1 MVKRVVVIGLGIF
14 GFHIAKELYENGME
28 VIAIDKSK
36 ELIQKIKD
44 FSSKAVV
51 ADAREKEVLE
61 SIGIQEEDIVIV
73 SFGEDLS
80 SSTLLTLHLKEL
92 NVKRII
98 VKAPNEDHKR
108 ILQKVG
114 ATEVI
119 IPEREMAGKVAKS
132 LISPNVIDY
141 IPVSEDYNISEIAPP
156 ASFIG
161 KSIAEL
167 NLRNRYHIEVIAIR
181 DVLSDRITLVP
192 QASSVIK
199 DSDILVVIG
208 KEPDIKKIK

>member
-1 MVKRVVVIGLGIF
+1 MKRVVVIGLGIF

-28 VIAIDKSK
+28 VIAVDKSK
-36 ELIQKIKD
+36 EVIQKIKD

-51 ADAREKEVLE
+51 ADAREKDVLE

-167 NLRNRYHIEVIAIR
+167 NLRNRYHIEVIAIK
-181 DVLSDRITLVP
+181 DVLSDKITLVP

>member
-1 MVKRVVVIGLGIF
+1 MKRVVVIGLGIF

-36 ELIQKIKD
+36 EVIQKIKD

-161 KSIAEL
+161 KSIAQL

-181 DVLSDRITLVP
+181 DVLSDKITLVP

>member
-1 MVKRVVVIGLGIF
+1 MKRVVVIGLGIF

-36 ELIQKIKD
+36 EVIQKIKD
-44 FSSKAVV
+44 YSSKAVV

-61 SIGIQEEDIVIV
+61 SIGIQEDDIVIV
-73 SFGEDLS
+73 SFGEELS

-119 IPEREMAGKVAKS
+119 IPEREMAGKVAKR

-192 QASSVIK
+192 QASFVIK

>member
-1 MVKRVVVIGLGIF
+1 MKRVVVIGLGIF

-51 ADAREKEVLE
+51 ADAREKDVLE

-181 DVLSDRITLVP
+181 DVLSDKITLVP

>member
-1 MVKRVVVIGLGIF
+1 VKRVVVIGLGIF
-14 GFHIAKELYENGME
+14 GFHIAKELYENGIE

-36 ELIQKIKD
+36 EVIQKIKD

-61 SIGIQEEDIVIV
+61 SIGIQEDDIVIV

-119 IPEREMAGKVAKS
+119 IPEREMAGKVARS

-192 QASSVIK
+192 QASFVIK

>member
-1 MVKRVVVIGLGIF
+1 MKRVVVIGLGIF
-14 GFHIAKELYENGME
+14 GFHIAKELYENGMQ

-36 ELIQKIKD
+36 EVIQKIKD

-61 SIGIQEEDIVIV
+61 SIGIQEDDIVIV

-119 IPEREMAGKVAKS
+119 IPEREMAGKVARS

-161 KSIAEL
+161 KSIAQL

-181 DVLSDRITLVP
+181 DVLSDKITLVP

>member
-1 MVKRVVVIGLGIF
+1 MKRVVVVGLGIF
-14 GFHIAKELYENGME
+14 GFHIAKELYENGLE

-36 ELIQKIKD
+36 EVIQKIRD

-61 SIGIQEEDIVIV
+61 SIGIREEDIVIV

-114 ATEVI
+114 ATDVI

-132 LISPNVIDY
+132 LISPNILDY

-167 NLRNRYHIEVIAIR
+167 NLRSRYHIEVIAVR
-181 DVLSDRITLVP
+181 DVLSDKITLIP
-192 QASSVIK
+192 RASSLIK

-208 KEPDIKKIK
+208 KEPDIEKIR

>member
-1 MVKRVVVIGLGIF
+1 MKRVVVIGLGIF
-14 GFHIAKELYENGME
+14 GFHIAKELYENGMQ

-36 ELIQKIKD
+36 EVIQKIKD

-119 IPEREMAGKVAKS
+119 IPEREMAGKVARS

-156 ASFIG
+156 AS
-161 KSIAEL
+161 
-167 NLRNRYHIEVIAIR
+167 
-181 DVLSDRITLVP
+181 
-192 QASSVIK
+192 
-199 DSDILVVIG
+199 
-208 KEPDIKKIK
+208 

>member
-1 MVKRVVVIGLGIF
+1 VKRVVVIGLGIF
-14 GFHIAKELYENGME
+14 GFHIAKELYEKGME

-36 ELIQKIKD
+36 EVIQKIKD
-44 FSSKAVV
+44 SCSKAVV

-61 SIGIQEEDIVIV
+61 AIGIQEDDTVIV

-80 SSTLLTLHLKEL
+80 ASTLLTLHLKEL

-98 VKAPNEDHKR
+98 VKAPSEDHKR

-119 IPEREMAGKVAKS
+119 IPEREMAAKVARS

-141 IPVSEDYNISEIAPP
+141 IPISEDYNISEIAPP

-167 NLRNRYHIEVIAIR
+167 NLRKRYHIEVIAIR

-208 KEPDIKKIK
+208 KDPDIQKIK